1 VGLRFAVFQTGLVR
15 CCCYLVFKTRHLRS
29 NWTWLRGAE
38 TSWVRSRV
46 LFGRAGRYQSWKLI
60 LVTERMMLACN
71 INVVVPF
78 VRDHCFHIAKLFF
91 VSFHST
97 TISHFPWSSNLTLKQ
112 GVCVMRAYRPAAHVF
127 GSSCS
132 AVGWHVPAVQLV
144 IACQHAA
151 LSVHVLGLDK
161 QTGSQNKHE
170 FMAPNPDTNPFSYK

>member
-1 VGLRFAVFQTGLVR
+1 MRLSTISEIFLRWDCVLLCFKLGWCDVVVTWFSKLVI
-15 CCCYLVFKTRHLRS
+15 CGQI
-29 NWTWLRGAE
+29 NWTWLRE
-38 TSWVRSRV
+38 QRQRSRV

-78 VRDHCFHIAKLFF
+78 VRDRYFHIAKLFF

-132 AVGWHVPAVQLV
+132 AVAWHVPAAQLV

-151 LSVHVLGLDK
+151 PSVHVLGLDK
-161 QTGSQNKHE
+161 QTK
-170 FMAPNPDTNPFSYK
+170 FTK